1 MGKTY
6 KDQNKYDTR
15 KKFPRVPPI
24 TKRSEPFE
32 DKRHK
37 GPKHKKP
44 VIVDE
49 DLLNEE
55 PSEDEQRNWDD
66 WKYGMEEYGMEDD
79 FDAFYRDYEDK

>member
-44 VIVDE
+44 VVIDE
-49 DLLNEE
+49 DLPNEE
-55 PSEDEQRNWDD
+55 PSEDERKNWED
-66 WKYGMEEYGMEDD
+66 WQFDVHDIDMDD
-79 FDAFYRDYEDK
+79 FFSNFDED